1 MRNNAAVFSV
11 FEEIT
16 VTVADGTVTVQE
28 SDVPDVVYGDVNGD
42 GKINATD
49 AALTYRYVNNKAV
62 LTGSQLAAADVN
74 GDGKVNATDAA
85 LIYRYVNNKLD
96 TFPAAR

>member
-1 MRNNAAVFSV
+1 MTAN
-11 FEEIT
+11 
-16 VTVADGTVTVQE
+16 VTNGTVTAKE
-28 SDVPDVVYGDVNGD
+28 SELPDVVYGDVNGD

-62 LTGSQLAAADVN
+62 LTESQLAAADVN